1 MSIDNRK
8 YIKLLSDYDKHCAMI
23 AQATEFD
30 IHETPDAKL
39 KRLRYIEDD
48 YGRWFE
54 YMFPNFA
61 KSKCAWFHVWLAM
74 LVINHKRIRAL
85 AEWFR
90 SAAKSVHIDMGI
102 PLYLYYVKKDLRF
115 MLLIGETESKAAAL
129 LSGIQSQIEH
139 NKRLRNDYGERT
151 QQGNWADGNFVTSDG
166 VRFMSLGFMQNPRG
180 AREQGERP
188 DYIVVDDVDSKRHV
202 NNDRLM
208 REAIDFITE
217 DVWGCFDA
225 ADNATERFIYANNNF
240 HKNSI
245 TNRLKEYFTT
255 VIARQKEE
263 KKSGARTKLRGNA
276 DKAGNVKYK
285 ISTVCAV
292 KSLVTFE
299 PEWPEKASAD
309 YWREKFENMPYRS
322 FMREYMHVHIEDGA
336 IFKYE
341 DILYCVPDKLK
352 NYDALCF
359 YGDLSYKDK
368 GDYKALVLL
377 GKRGKEFHCIL
388 TYLRRKSRA
397 DTANWLYDRYEEHKL
412 DRHNIRY
419 LIEGLF
425 AMDEF
430 VSDFDTE
437 GEKRGYYIP
446 VVADKR
452 PKAEKFDRIES
463 LVGHFE
469 RHNVYFNAEL
479 KTEDQQRLIDQF
491 LSFEKGSNA
500 NDDGPDA
507 FHGAAAYL
515 NKRTRKSTAVYAF
528 GEREDRHY

>member
-1 MSIDNRK
+1 MSVDNRK
-8 YIKLLSDYDKHCAMI
+8 YLKLLSDYDKHCAMI

-30 IHETPDAKL
+30 IHEKPEAKL
-39 KRLRYIEDD
+39 ARIRKQEAS
-48 YGRWFE
+48 YGEWFE
-54 YMFPNFA
+54 YNFPNFA
-61 KSKCAWFHVWLAM
+61 KKKCAWFHVWLAA
-74 LVINHKRIRAL
+74 LIINNRRIRCL

-102 PLYLYYVKKDLRF
+102 PLYLYLVKNDLRF

-129 LSGIQSQIEH
+129 LSGIQSQLQH
-139 NKRLRNDYGERT
+139 NKRLRNDYGEKFHH
-151 QQGNWADGNFVTSDG
+151 GNWAEGDFTTTDG

-202 NNDRLM
+202 NNDRMM

-217 DVWGCFDA
+217 DVWGCFDT
-225 ADNATERFIYANNNF
+225 DEDATERFIYANNNF

-245 TNRLKEYFTT
+245 TNRLKEYF
-255 VIARQKEE
+255 VSVKQRQKEE
-263 KKSGARTKLRGNA
+263 RRGVHTRARGNL
-276 DKAGNVKYK
+276 DKAGSIKYEV
-285 ISTVCAV
+285 STVCAV

-299 PEWPEKASAD
+299 PNWPEKASAE

-341 DILYCVPDKLK
+341 DILYCVPHRLK
-352 NYDALCF
+352 EYDALCL

-368 GDYKALVLL
+368 GDYKALVMV
-377 GKRGKEFHCIL
+377 GKKDKEFHIIL

-397 DTANWLYDRYEEHKL
+397 DAAIWLYDRYEKHKL
-412 DRHNIRY
+412 DKHNIRY

-430 VSDFDTE
+430 ISDFDTE

-463 LVGHFE
+463 LAGHFE
-469 RHNVYFNAEL
+469 RHNVYFNESL

-491 LSFEKGSNA
+491 LAFEKGSQA

-507 FHGAAAYL
+507 THGAIAYL
-515 NKRTRKSTAVYAF
+515 NKRTRKQKTSYAF
-528 GEREDRHY
+528 GERVNNHF